1 MIGRDDSVLMK
12 RALIIGAAIFLFT
25 FVFHRLDRMY
35 ARKFFDDTG
44 NAQWI
49 WAQHPTAR
57 DLPVAFFA
65 TRDFELPAARAFTKI
80 KVAADPEY
88 ALYFNGQQIGG
99 RRGEDGKALDVY
111 DVSALAKTGKNRI
124 VIAARSANGVGGIIA
139 AVDTRPDFHL
149 VATDARW
156 NIIRRWSDDL
166 LYRDPPRA
174 YVAKPRVIGPPP
186 AGRWNYLTSR
196 VAEPVKPIKRVVEP
210 LRVFPVDAALPI
222 VNIVGGVAVAGS
234 ERAPAI
240 AYEFGNVWG
249 RLHLIT
255 QPGNAGSLRVRV
267 RFTNS
272 IDDLAPAEGNLE
284 SFVFAAG
291 EQAITEP
298 RDHGFRYVL
307 VYGGDAT
314 PRVVE

>member
-12 RALIIGAAIFLFT
+12 RALIIGATVFIFT
-25 FVFHRLDRMY
+25 FAFHRLNLMY
-35 ARKFFDDTG
+35 ARKFFDETG
-44 NAQWI
+44 DAKWI

-57 DLPVAFFA
+57 DLPIAFFA
-65 TRDFELPAARAFTKI
+65 TRDFDLPAERAFTKI

-88 ALYFNGQQIGG
+88 SLYFNGQQIGG

-111 DVSALAKTGKNRI
+111 DVTALAKTGRNRI
-124 VIAARSANGVGGIIA
+124 VLAARSANGVGGIIA

-149 VATDARW
+149 IATDARW
-156 NIIRRWSDDL
+156 NIARRWTDDL
-166 LYRDPPRA
+166 LYRDPPAA
-174 YVAKPRVIGPPP
+174 YVSKPRVIGRPP
-186 AGRWNYLTSR
+186 AGRWNYLTTR
-196 VAEPVKPIKRVVEP
+196 EAEPVKPIRRVVEP
-210 LRVFPVDAALPI
+210 LRVFQVDAALPTVEI
-222 VNIVGGVAVAGS
+222 LGGVAVAGS
-234 ERAPAI
+234 QRAPGI
-240 AYEFGNVWG
+240 AYEFGDVFG

-255 QPGNAGSLRVRV
+255 QPGNLSSMRVRV

-272 IDDLAPAEGNLE
+272 VADLAPAEGNLE
-284 SFVFAAG
+284 SYVFAAG
-291 EQAITEP
+291 EQTITEP